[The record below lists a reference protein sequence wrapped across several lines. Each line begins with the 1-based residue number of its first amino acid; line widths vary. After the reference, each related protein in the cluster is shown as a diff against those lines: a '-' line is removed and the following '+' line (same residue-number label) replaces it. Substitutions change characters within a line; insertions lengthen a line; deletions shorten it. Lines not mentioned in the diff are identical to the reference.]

1 VVNWYAMRHGFTLEE
16 FEALIQ
22 EDLGLSAQYTLLTSQ
37 FDHFKER
44 IIISKLNPQSLK
56 TVFRKYLAYVRY
68 LTYHASKD
76 TEAYHVRFLK
86 HLEILQNE

>member
-1 VVNWYAMRHGFTLEE
+1 M
-16 FEALIQ
+16 
-22 EDLGLSAQYTLLTSQ
+22 GLSAQYTLLTSQ

-44 IIISKLNPQSLK
+44 KPESMEIFISKLNPQSLK

-86 HLEILQNE
+86 YLEILQSE